1 MVSRGGGTPCPSGS
15 GTFAPISRPDSA
27 AQARPQSQTRPNMK
41 TLPTTGQRLVFTGKN
56 EVELQSFDLP
66 APAAGE
72 VLVETLSSLLSTGT
86 ETIVFARKFDPGTHW
101 DAWVRYPFRPG
112 YATVGRILAVGPG
125 VEGIAVGQRVATRT
139 GHGSHVVIKAENA
152 YPIPAEVAVEDAIWF
167 ALAKIAGH
175 GVRAAQISLGQSVV
189 VIGAGPIGQM
199 AARWAL
205 AAGASRVLI
214 ADLAAERLKLAECAG
229 AIPVQ
234 GSAAETA
241 AEVRRILGGKRPDV
255 VIDSTGN
262 SEVLK
267 SAFGM
272 VETEGTVVLLGDT
285 GAPTAQT
292 LTGDV
297 ISRGLKL
304 VGAHDGR
311 NSPAWNNPVAADCF
325 FEFVRTGRFSLDGLI
340 THRFQ
345 PSQCVEAYRL
355 ATTDRLRTLGVLF
368 DWNQSGRH
376 VPAAAATAASTA
388 TPASRPAV
396 LAGSAA

>member
-1 MVSRGGGTPCPSGS
+1 
-15 GTFAPISRPDSA
+15 
-27 AQARPQSQTRPNMK
+27 MK
-41 TLPTTGQRLVFTGKN
+41 TIPPTGQRLVFTGKN
-56 EVELQSFDLP
+56 EVQLQAFDLS

-72 VLVETLSSLLSTGT
+72 VLVENLCSLLSTGT

-112 YATVGRILAVGPG
+112 YATVGRVLAVGEG
-125 VEGIAVGQRVATRT
+125 VEGFAPGKRVATRS
-139 GHGSHVVIKAENA
+139 GHGSHIVMKAENA
-152 YPIPAEVAVEDAIWF
+152 YPIPDEVAAEDAIWF

-175 GVRAAQISLGQSVV
+175 GARAAQISLGQSVV

-205 AAGASRVLI
+205 VAGASRVLI
-214 ADLAAERLKLAECAG
+214 ADLSIDRLKLAARAG
-229 AIPVQ
+229 AIPVH
-234 GSAAETA
+234 GAAAETT
-241 AEVRRILGGKRPDV
+241 AEVRRILGGARPDV

-262 SEVLK
+262 AEVLK

-285 GAPTAQT
+285 GTPTEQR

-311 NSPAWNNPVAADCF
+311 NSPQWNNPVAANCF
-325 FEFVRTGRFSLDGLI
+325 FEFVRTKRFPLEGLI
-340 THRFQ
+340 THRFL
-345 PSQCVEAYRL
+345 PSQCVEAYTL
-355 ATTDRLRTLGVLF
+355 ASTDRLRTLGVLF
-368 DWNQSGRH
+368 DWNTGGK
-376 VPAAAATAASTA
+376 A
-388 TPASRPAV
+388 TPSETASPLAKV
-396 LAGSAA
+396 PILAGSAI

>member
-1 MVSRGGGTPCPSGS
+1 MLTNKPNVSNIP
-15 GTFAPISRPDSA
+15 A
-27 AQARPQSQTRPNMK
+27 
-41 TLPTTGQRLVFTGKN
+41 TGRRLVFTGKN
-56 EVELQSFDLP
+56 AVELQAFDLP

-72 VLVETLSSLLSTGT
+72 VLIETSYSLMSTGT
-86 ETIVFARKFDPGTHW
+86 ETIVFAQKFDPGTHW

-112 YATVGRILAVGPG
+112 YSAVGRVLAVGAG
-125 VEGIAVGQRVATRT
+125 VEGIAVGKRVATRT
-139 GHGSHVVIKAENA
+139 GHGSHVVLKAEGA
-152 YPIPAEVAVEDAIWF
+152 YPIPDEVESQDAIWF

-175 GVRAAQISLGQSVV
+175 GARAAQLSLGQSVV

-205 AAGASRVLI
+205 TSGASRVLI
-214 ADLAAERLKLAECAG
+214 ADLAEERLKLAARIG
-229 AIPVQ
+229 AIPVK
-234 GSAAETA
+234 GSAAETT
-241 AEVRRILGGKRPDV
+241 AEVRRLLGGARPNV

-285 GAPTAQT
+285 GAPTEQR

-311 NSPAWNNPVAADCF
+311 NSPAWNNAVAADCF
-325 FEFVRTGRFSLDGLI
+325 FEFLRTKRFNVDGLI
-340 THRFQ
+340 THQFQ
-345 PSQCVEAYRL
+345 PSECAEAYRL
-355 ATTDRLRTLGVLF
+355 ASTDRLKTMGMLF
-368 DWNQSGRH
+368 DWSTAGIDTLH
-376 VPAAAATAASTA
+376 ETAAPAANI
-388 TPASRPAV
+388 PA
-396 LAGSAA
+396 LAGSAH

>member
-1 MVSRGGGTPCPSGS
+1 
-15 GTFAPISRPDSA
+15 
-27 AQARPQSQTRPNMK
+27 MK
-41 TLPTTGQRLVFTGKN
+41 TIPTTGQRLVFTGKN
-56 EVELQSFDLP
+56 AVELQAFDLS

-72 VLVETLSSLLSTGT
+72 VLVENHCSLLSTGT

-112 YATVGRILAVGPG
+112 YATVGRVLAVGEG
-125 VEGIAVGQRVATRT
+125 VEGIAPGKRVATRL
-139 GHGSHVVIKAENA
+139 GHGSHVVMKAENA
-152 YPIPAEVAVEDAIWF
+152 YPIPDDVAAEDAIWF

-175 GVRAAQISLGQSVV
+175 GVRAARISLGQSVV

-205 AAGASRVLI
+205 VSGAARVLV
-214 ADLAAERLKLAECAG
+214 ADLSPERLKLAARAG

-234 GSAAETA
+234 GSAADTT
-241 AEVRRILGGKRPDV
+241 AEVRRILGGARPDV

-262 SEVLK
+262 AEVLK

-285 GAPTAQT
+285 GTPTEQR

-311 NSPAWNNPVAADCF
+311 NSAQWNNPVAADRF
-325 FEFVRTGRFSLDGLI
+325 FEFVRTKRFPLDGLI
-340 THRFQ
+340 THRFL
-345 PSQCVEAYRL
+345 PSQCVEAYTL
-355 ATTDRLRTLGVLF
+355 ASTDRLRTLGVLF
-368 DWNQSGRH
+368 DWSQ
-376 VPAAAATAASTA
+376 ATKARPSETEAPLAKLTA
-388 TPASRPAV
+388 LADAV
-396 LAGSAA
+396 G

>member
-1 MVSRGGGTPCPSGS
+1 
-15 GTFAPISRPDSA
+15 
-27 AQARPQSQTRPNMK
+27 MK
-41 TLPTTGQRLVFTGKN
+41 TLPSTGQRLVFTGKN
-56 EVELQSFDLP
+56 EVELQSFELP

-72 VLVETLSSLLSTGT
+72 VLVENQRSLLSTGT

-112 YATVGRILAVGPG
+112 YATVGRVLAVGEG
-125 VEGIAVGQRVATRT
+125 VEGIAPGQRVATRT
-139 GHGSHVVIKAENA
+139 GHGSHVIIKAENA
-152 YPIPAEVAVEDAIWF
+152 YPIPDEVAAEDAIWF

-175 GVRAAQISLGQSVV
+175 GVRAARISLGQSVV

-205 AAGASRVLI
+205 VSGAARVLI
-214 ADLAAERLKLAECAG
+214 ADLSPERLKLAARAG

-234 GSAAETA
+234 GSAAETT
-241 AEVRRILGGKRPDV
+241 AEVRRILGGARPDV

-285 GAPTAQT
+285 GSPTEQR

-311 NSPAWNNPVAADCF
+311 NSPEWNNPVAADRF
-325 FEFVRTGRFSLDGLI
+325 FEFVRTKRFPLDGLI
-340 THRFQ
+340 THHFQ
-345 PSQCVEAYRL
+345 PSQCVEAYTL
-355 ATTDRLRTLGVLF
+355 ASTDRLRTLGVLF
-368 DWNQSGRH
+368 DWSRAESNPTAAPSAKATALI
-376 VPAAAATAASTA
+376 AAA
-388 TPASRPAV
+388 V
-396 LAGSAA
+396 